1 MISNGKITV
10 EEQSAYLSKHG
21 SLMARVDEKNSSH
34 FTKYYL
40 FNGNGY
46 AVTYF
51 DEDLPV
57 QIQKMKVDDVM
68 LISESVKLQF
78 GGF

>member
-1 MISNGKITV
+1 MISNGKITI
-10 EEQSAYLSKHG
+10 EDQSVYLSKHG
-21 SLMARVDEKNSSH
+21 RLMARVDEKNSSH

-40 FNGNGY
+40 FNGDGY

-68 LISESVKLQF
+68 LISESVKLKF

>member
-1 MISNGKITV
+1 MISNGMITV
-10 EEQSAYLSKHG
+10 EDQAAYLSKHG

-51 DEDLPV
+51 DEKLPV